1 MGWQNINNTW
11 RGTRAIV
18 KAGDGGGLAGI
29 ARRNRLLEYPTCV
42 DCLFHSRKLLPRES
56 IHRIALR
63 TRSRTELFVETFLES
78 GEDLNGRRRS
88 LNEKYL
94 ELLPHIAPLLQN
106 PRDAL
111 AISALGN
118 SLDHNM
124 KWWGDEGLELE
135 EALQRLLEKARVDP
149 AAVEALEASRK
160 VAILLD
166 NSGEAVIDLA
176 LALSL
181 AAGGKSVTLVA
192 RDQVYEIDVDR
203 ATVQALLG
211 RVAEKLGLERAI
223 AGIRVL
229 GTGGAYPAPS
239 LRGLPAE
246 TRGALEAADLVISK
260 GIANAEA
267 LLDTCYPAPGKT
279 LVLLT
284 AKCPPIAR
292 LFGVEMGTPVA
303 RLGYP
308 CGLETRIVRGE

>member
-1 MGWQNINNTW
+1 M
-11 RGTRAIV
+11 
-18 KAGDGGGLAGI
+18 
-29 ARRNRLLEYPTCV
+29 
-42 DCLFHSRKLLPRES
+42 DCLFHSRKLLPREA
-56 IHRIALR
+56 IRRIALR

-94 ELLPHIAPLLQN
+94 ELLPHITPLLHN
-106 PRDAL
+106 ARDAL

-135 EALQRLLEKARVDP
+135 EALHRLLEKAQVDP
-149 AAVEALEASRK
+149 AAVEALEGARRL
-160 VAILLD
+160 AILLD

-176 LALSL
+176 LSLSL
-181 AAGGKSVTLVA
+181 AAGGKSIILVA
-192 RDQVYEIDVDR
+192 RERVYEIDVDR
-203 ATVQALLG
+203 VTAVALLR
-211 RVAEKLGLERAI
+211 RVAERLGLERALP
-223 AGIRVL
+223 GIRVL

-246 TRGALEAADLVISK
+246 TKEALEAADLVISK

-267 LLDTCYPAPGKT
+267 LLDTCYPPPGKT

-308 CGLETRIVRGE
+308 CGLETRIVGGE